1 MSSEDLYTHIVFYGK
16 FYRLSCKT
24 QSMTSL
30 HDEKLQTVNSNV
42 QITRNHLHRSK
53 LNEQKKYSEL
63 RYTYNRVVI
72 STRLTLL

>member
-24 QSMTSL
+24 QSITSL

-42 QITRNHLHRSK
+42 QITRNHLHRS
-53 LNEQKKYSEL
+53 
-63 RYTYNRVVI
+63 
-72 STRLTLL
+72 